1 MVLSDSAQTPPRH
14 PLVLLARQAVEAYVR
29 FGRIIDVPQPLP
41 PELSQPGAVFVC
53 LKLGGALRGC
63 VGTVEPRSSSVAHE
77 TIANAIAAATS
88 DPRFLPVGV
97 DELPS
102 LTYTVDLL
110 HPPELIS
117 SIEELDPL
125 RFGVIVSSGARR
137 GLLLP
142 ALEGIADA
150 AMQVLLA
157 AQKAGIRPGEPVT
170 LQRFAVERLI

>member
-1 MVLSDSAQTPPRH
+1 MVPSDSAQAPPRH
-14 PLVLLARQAVEAYVR
+14 PLVLLARQAVETYVR

-53 LKLGGALRGC
+53 LKIGGVLRGC
-63 VGTVEPRSSSVAHE
+63 VGTIEPRSLSIAHE
-77 TIANAIAAATS
+77 TIANAIAAAVN
-88 DPRFLPVGV
+88 DPRFFPVSV
-97 DELPS
+97 AELPS
-102 LTYTVDLL
+102 LTYTIDLL
-110 HPPELIS
+110 HPPEPVN
-117 SIEELDPL
+117 SIEELDPV

-170 LQRFAVERLI
+170 LQRFAVERLT